1 VTNVIWITCPT
12 TGQHVSTG
20 IETDAE
26 SFAALPAWTLTL
38 TCPACG
44 QVHPW
49 ADMQGTLVDEP
60 SPYRKLN

>member
-1 VTNVIWITCPT
+1 MSVIWITCPA
-12 TGQHVSTG
+12 TGRHVSTG

-44 QVHPW
+44 DVHPW
-49 ADMQGTLVDEP
+49 ADMQGTLVETPDELP
-60 SPYRKLN
+60 RLH